1 MEHDMNQFN
10 TTYRTLSMA
19 LAFAGLFTATS
30 LAVAQN
36 VTEEII
42 VRAPAERVIDVSPV
56 GSPVKVKDIEIN
68 RYVSITDLDLSSSED
83 VNELDKRIDAVAKES
98 CQKLFEMFPLNPP
111 NATEM
116 NGCIKK
122 AVASAR
128 KQTELAISV
137 GH

>member
-1 MEHDMNQFN
+1 MEHNMNQIN
-10 TTYRTLSMA
+10 TIYRTLSMA
-19 LAFAGLFTATS
+19 LAFAGLFTVTN
-30 LAVAQN
+30 LAVAQQ

-42 VRAPAERVIDVSPV
+42 VRAPAERIVDVSPV

-83 VNELDKRIDAVAKES
+83 VKELDERIETVAKES
-98 CQKLFEMFPLNPP
+98 CQKLSDMFLLNPP
-111 NATEM
+111 NVTEM
-116 NGCIKK
+116 SSCIKK

-128 KQTELAISV
+128 KQRELAITV

>member
-1 MEHDMNQFN
+1 MNQFN

-42 VRAPAERVIDVSPV
+42 VRAPAERVMDVSPV
-56 GSPVKVKDIEIN
+56 GSPVKIKDIEIN
-68 RYVSITDLDLSSSED
+68 RYVSITDLDLSNSED
-83 VNELDKRIDAVAKES
+83 VIELDVRIEAVAKES
-98 CQKLFEMFPLNPP
+98 CQNLSDMFPLNPP
-111 NATEM
+111 NATQM
-116 NGCIKK
+116 SSCIKK

-128 KQTELAISV
+128 KQKELAITV